1 MRELI
6 RGRANLVVCTRG
18 PEHDLEVYTGVL
30 ILAAQYLL
38 AYLLARCPGFS
49 GRRPVLYLLPL
60 RRPRAELGARARGRR
75 PCRRLR
81 RRLRTMAA
89 LLLTLFPAS
98 LLPSS
103 QPPASAYRTL
113 SRRAALLP
121 LLTAPAAVS
130 AFPNPFANPE
140 EEKRKAEKE
149 AAEKQR
155 LADKQAEFMR
165 VRKER
170 MAAEVRLQVVG

>member
-1 MRELI
+1 MMGLAHAKLI
-6 RGRANLVVCTRG
+6 RGRAKLVVCTRG
-18 PEHDLEVYTGVL
+18 PEHDLEVYTQEFSFYSSTVHTC
-30 ILAAQYLL
+30 LL
-38 AYLLARCPGFS
+38 L
-49 GRRPVLYLLPL
+49 RPSTSKAVLYLLPL
-60 RRPRAELGARARGRR
+60 RRPRAELGARVSW
-75 PCRRLR
+75 PSSLSS
-81 RRLRTMAA
+81 LRTMAA

>member
-1 MRELI
+1 MQI
-6 RGRANLVVCTRG
+6 WSCTRG
-18 PEHDLEVYTGVL
+18 PEHDLEVYTQEFPFYSSRVHIAAVPVL
-30 ILAAQYLL
+30 TPPPTRRRG
-38 AYLLARCPGFS
+38 ARCS
-49 GRRPVLYLLPL
+49 
-60 RRPRAELGARARGRR
+60 
-75 PCRRLR
+75 RLVAAVC
-81 RRLRTMAA
+81 RTMAA

-130 AFPNPFANPE
+130 AFPNPFVNPE

>member
-18 PEHDLEVYTGVL
+18 PEHDLEVYTQEFSFYSSTVHTCFL
-30 ILAAQYLL
+30 LRTAQ
-38 AYLLARCPGFS
+38 A
-49 GRRPVLYLLPL
+49 VLYLLPL
-60 RRPRAELGARARGRR
+60 RRPRAELGARVSW
-75 PCRRLR
+75 PSSLSS
-81 RRLRTMAA
+81 LRTMAA

-170 MAAEVRLQVVG
+170 MAAEVRLQVG

>member
-18 PEHDLEVYTGVL
+18 PEHDLEVYTQEFSFYSSTVHTCFLLRTRKHTDSVL
-30 ILAAQYLL
+30 T
-38 AYLLARCPGFS
+38 
-49 GRRPVLYLLPL
+49 PL
-60 RRPRAELGARARGRR
+60 RRPRAELGARVSW
-75 PCRRLR
+75 PSSLSS
-81 RRLRTMAA
+81 LRTMAA

>member
-1 MRELI
+1 
-6 RGRANLVVCTRG
+6 
-18 PEHDLEVYTGVL
+18 
-30 ILAAQYLL
+30 
-38 AYLLARCPGFS
+38 
-49 GRRPVLYLLPL
+49 
-60 RRPRAELGARARGRR
+60 
-75 PCRRLR
+75 
-81 RRLRTMAA
+81 MAA
-89 LLLTLFPAS
+89 LLVTLFPAS

-103 QPPASAYRTL
+103 QPPAPAYRTL

>member
-18 PEHDLEVYTGVL
+18 PEHDLEVYTQEFSFYSSTVHTCF
-30 ILAAQYLL
+30 LL
-38 AYLLARCPGFS
+38 RSTLEA
-49 GRRPVLYLLPL
+49 VLYLLPL

-75 PCRRLR
+75 PC

-155 LADKQAEFMR
+155 FADKQAEFMR

>member
-1 MRELI
+1 
-6 RGRANLVVCTRG
+6 
-18 PEHDLEVYTGVL
+18 
-30 ILAAQYLL
+30 
-38 AYLLARCPGFS
+38 
-49 GRRPVLYLLPL
+49 
-60 RRPRAELGARARGRR
+60 
-75 PCRRLR
+75 
-81 RRLRTMAA
+81 MAA
-89 LLLTLFPAS
+89 LLLSLFPAS
-98 LLPSS
+98 LLPS

-149 AAEKQR
+149 AAEKQAA
-155 LADKQAEFMR
+155 ADKQAMFMK

-170 MAAEVRLQVVG
+170 MAAEVRLQVG

>member
-18 PEHDLEVYTGVL
+18 PEHDLEVYTQEFSFYSSTVHTCF
-30 ILAAQYLL
+30 LL
-38 AYLLARCPGFS
+38 RSTFEA
-49 GRRPVLYLLPL
+49 VLYLLPL

-75 PCRRLR
+75 SCRRLR

>member
-1 MRELI
+1 
-6 RGRANLVVCTRG
+6 
-18 PEHDLEVYTGVL
+18 
-30 ILAAQYLL
+30 
-38 AYLLARCPGFS
+38 
-49 GRRPVLYLLPL
+49 
-60 RRPRAELGARARGRR
+60 
-75 PCRRLR
+75 
-81 RRLRTMAA
+81 MAA
-89 LLLTLFPAS
+89 LLVTLFPAS

-103 QPPASAYRTL
+103 QPPAPAYRTL

-170 MAAEVRLQVVG
+170 MAAEVRLQLDSVTPWVPASLLGP

>member
-1 MRELI
+1 M
-6 RGRANLVVCTRG
+6 
-18 PEHDLEVYTGVL
+18 
-30 ILAAQYLL
+30 
-38 AYLLARCPGFS
+38 
-49 GRRPVLYLLPL
+49 
-60 RRPRAELGARARGRR
+60 
-75 PCRRLR
+75 
-81 RRLRTMAA
+81 
-89 LLLTLFPAS
+89 
-98 LLPSS
+98 
-103 QPPASAYRTL
+103 
-113 SRRAALLP
+113 
-121 LLTAPAAVS
+121 S

>member
-1 MRELI
+1 MQIWSCARVDQNMI
-6 RGRANLVVCTRG
+6 WKSTPRSS
-18 PEHDLEVYTGVL
+18 HS
-30 ILAAQYLL
+30 IAAQYILL
-38 AYLLARCPGFS
+38 STSTAVRPVLTPPPTTARGARGSRLVAVVP
-49 GRRPVLYLLPL
+49 GRRPWL
-60 RRPRAELGARARGRR
+60 
-75 PCRRLR
+75 
-81 RRLRTMAA
+81 RLRTMAA

>member
-1 MRELI
+1 
-6 RGRANLVVCTRG
+6 
-18 PEHDLEVYTGVL
+18 
-30 ILAAQYLL
+30 
-38 AYLLARCPGFS
+38 
-49 GRRPVLYLLPL
+49 
-60 RRPRAELGARARGRR
+60 
-75 PCRRLR
+75 
-81 RRLRTMAA
+81 MAA

-155 LADKQAEFMR
+155 VADKQAEFMR

-170 MAAEVRLQVVG
+170 MAAEVRMQVVG

>member
-1 MRELI
+1 M
-6 RGRANLVVCTRG
+6 
-18 PEHDLEVYTGVL
+18 
-30 ILAAQYLL
+30 
-38 AYLLARCPGFS
+38 
-49 GRRPVLYLLPL
+49 
-60 RRPRAELGARARGRR
+60 
-75 PCRRLR
+75 
-81 RRLRTMAA
+81 A

-103 QPPASAYRTL
+103 QPPPASAYRTL

-170 MAAEVRLQVVG
+170 MAAEVRLQLDSVTSRVPASLLGP

>member
-1 MRELI
+1 MGLALARTK
-6 RGRANLVVCTRG
+6 GRCAIGRVHTWTRKHG
-18 PEHDLEVYTGVL
+18 LEVYTGVL

-38 AYLLARCPGFS
+38 AYVLARVEGFS
-49 GRRPVLYLLPL
+49 CTYSPSDDRARSSVLAP
-60 RRPRAELGARARGRR
+60 RGRR
-75 PCRRLR
+75 PC

-170 MAAEVRLQVVG
+170 MAAEVRLQVG